1 MSAEREIIER
11 RFDGTYGAWTKAV
24 IEGSSLARRIL
35 LWMLLKRTHPTTRYD
50 DVDFAWDELRVEYSR
65 QELAEIRGKL
75 SERFSGQDLLDAQAR
90 MDEQMGEAIDDDEFA
105 GKVQPPIV
113 G

>member
-11 RFDGTYGAWTKAV
+11 RFGGTYGAWAKAV
-24 IEGSSLARRIL
+24 VEGSSLARRIL
-35 LWMLLKRTHPTTRYD
+35 LWVLLKRTHPTVKYD
-50 DVDFAWDELRVEYSR
+50 DVDFAWDELRVEHSR
-65 QELAEIRGKL
+65 QELGEIRDKL
-75 SERFSGQDLLDAQAR
+75 SERFSGQDLLDAQAFI
-90 MDEQMGEAIDDDEFA
+90 DADIAAAIDDDEFA